1 MANEQLKERIRLD
14 DMENP
19 EWTEADFARAR
30 PAGEVLGKASATA
43 LVRGR
48 GRPPKPA
55 EERKRQVT
63 LRMAPDVI
71 EAARASGRGWQVRAE
86 KALRHEFLGENS
98 DKVSVGKVVRGAVR
112 GLTERVKSKRAGRK
126 RA

>member
-1 MANEQLKERIRLD
+1 MADDQLREGIGRD
-14 DMENP
+14 VDNP

-30 PAGEVLGKASATA
+30 SASEVVGKASAMA

-55 EERKRQVT
+55 AKRKRQVT

-86 KALRHEFLGENS
+86 KALRREFLGENRN
-98 DKVSVGKVVRGAVR
+98 KVSAGKVVRKAAR
-112 GLTERVKSKRAGRK
+112 DLTRRVKSNRAGEKRA
-126 RA
+126 

>member
-1 MANEQLKERIRLD
+1 MADDQLKEGIGRD
-14 DMENP
+14 VDNP

-30 PAGEVLGKASATA
+30 PASEVLGKGSAPA

-55 EERKRQVT
+55 AERKRQVT

-71 EAARASGRGWQVRAE
+71 EAARASGPGWQVRAE
-86 KALRHEFLGENS
+86 KALRREFLRENR
-98 DKVSVGKVVRGAVR
+98 DKASAGKAVR
-112 GLTERVKSKRAGRK
+112 KAVRDLTERVKSNRARRK